1 MKMEIRF
8 RPDMSCCKSTRE
20 AIGLS
25 CARPYQMCCAWHYAS
40 GVARDKG
47 LRGLTAFAKHL
58 LGFWPLC
65 DVFWVFQ
72 AAGQMSALAMV
83 CQERWKQ
90 ISDDAARAA
99 YRAEISV
106 ATRVYRFEV
115 GPLKP
120 AAFLAT
126 FDVLCEAA
134 DGRKDSH
141 GPTNSI
147 G

>member
-25 CARPYQMCCAWHYAS
+25 CARPYQLCCAWHAAS
-40 GVARDKG
+40 GIARDKG
-47 LRGLTAFAKHL
+47 LRGLAAFAKHL
-58 LGFWPLC
+58 LGFWPFC

-72 AAGQMSALAMV
+72 AAGQMSALALV

-90 ISDDAARAA
+90 MPDEAARAA
-99 YRAEISV
+99 YRAEIS
-106 ATRVYRFEV
+106 AAMQVYRCEV
-115 GPLKP
+115 GVLNPP
-120 AAFLAT
+120 AFLAT

-134 DGRKDSH
+134 STR
-141 GPTNSI
+141 P
-147 G
+147 